1 MARKATVT
9 ATRGAPR
16 KKAVQSS
23 AAVDADDDWEADA
36 ADSLEFE
43 NERWLTAAAK
53 EKERSRIQR
62 QMKAR
67 RELERRREE
76 KRLRE
81 LVADW
86 PFDE

>member
-1 MARKATVT
+1 MARKAT
-9 ATRGAPR
+9 ASAARGAPR
-16 KKAVQSS
+16 NKAVQAG
-23 AAVDADDDWEADA
+23 AAGDTDDDWEADA
-36 ADSLEFE
+36 AETLDFD